1 VEYAA
6 AFDAYVQR
14 KARETGLDLST
25 VTADWRPPAPPA
37 GTPPSP
43 MAPADWANRFVR
55 GRAIPAFE
63 FMQQQRRRYMIV
75 SQWGAFM
82 KELDLFIGAPNADV
96 GNNAQTGHPCAVLP
110 YAFDVP
116 GSGRPQG
123 GANAPQNAPAQPPL
137 NPQPICGV
145 ITGALYN
152 DDRILS
158 VAHRFQE
165 STDFHTRRPT
175 V

>member
-1 VEYAA
+1 
-6 AFDAYVQR
+6 
-14 KARETGLDLST
+14 
-25 VTADWRPPAPPA
+25 
-37 GTPPSP
+37 

-55 GRAIPAFE
+55 GRVIPAFE
-63 FMQQQRRRYMIV
+63 FLQQQRRRYMIV
-75 SQWGAFM
+75 AQWGVFM
-82 KELDLFIGAPNADV
+82 KDLDLFIGAPNADV

-116 GSGRPQG
+116 GGGRPPG
-123 GANAPQNAPAQPPL
+123 GANAAPNTPPAPPL

-165 STDFHTRRPT
+165 TTDFHTRRPT